1 MTTNKIRTAAADN
14 GQADNSNDNAKEG
27 DNNITATRKCG
38 CRGGGDSDA
47 AAAAAVSVSCSHTLM
62 ASCDGN
68 ALRAGRY
75 CNCFSFG

>member
-1 MTTNKIRTAAADN
+1 MTAKKITTAAADN

-38 CRGGGDSDA
+38 CRGGGDSN
-47 AAAAAVSVSCSHTLM
+47 AAAAAVSVSCSYTLM